1 MEIELNKI
9 YNEDCI
15 VTMKKMQD
23 KSIDYIITS
32 PPYNFGK
39 DAIHGVDAKYTDY
52 KDDLT
57 QEQYFEWQKKLI
69 IEMLRVTK
77 KHIFYNI
84 QMISGNKIALF
95 KLIGYFA
102 ENIKELMIWDK
113 LQGEPAMLQGVL
125 NSVYELIIIFSNDE
139 PQKRVFSD
147 VEWRGTQDNI
157 IRNKKN
163 FNNKIN
169 HFAVM
174 PLNLPRKLIAIWSK
188 QNDIIYDPFMGSG
201 TTAIACVLEKRNFI
215 GSEIS
220 KEYFDIAVNRI
231 NNETAQTKLF

>member
-15 VTMKKMQD
+15 VTMQKMQD

-57 QEQYFEWQKKLI
+57 QEQYYEWQKKLI

-113 LQGEPAMLQGVL
+113 LHGEPAMLQGVL

-201 TTAIACVLEKRNFI
+201 TTAIACALEKRNFI

-231 NNETAQTKLF
+231 NNETSQTKLF